1 MGSTLDADVPG
12 KRGLAHFSNASVAS
26 NGADAISGM
35 IMIAPQ
41 SMEILAAKRT
51 PSGDQAANANSHRKI
66 TVNNGAVVISSVA
79 MSASVASLATQALSG
94 TATVAAGVALNFSHA
109 TVGGAHSTGT
119 VLQAGTLQVEYRL
132 L

>member
-41 SMEILAAKRT
+41 AHFEKYDLAQTYART
-51 PSGDQAANANSHRKI
+51 
-66 TVNNGAVVISSVA
+66 
-79 MSASVASLATQALSG
+79 
-94 TATVAAGVALNFSHA
+94 
-109 TVGGAHSTGT
+109 
-119 VLQAGTLQVEYRL
+119 AGTGGNT
-132 L
+132 